1 MDTMKEL
8 FGIHKPIMLDSCN
21 FGHWK
26 ARMRQLIRGID
37 EDARTAVEEGW
48 SVPTMMTDD
57 KTLAPKP
64 KDRWTD
70 QEKAASNSCFC
81 FVRLETGP
89 PLVVCD

>member
-8 FGIHKPIMLDSCN
+8 FGSQKSIMLDSGN
-21 FGHWK
+21 YGHWK

-37 EDARTAVEEGW
+37 EDAWTAVEEGW
-48 SVPTMMTDD
+48 YVPTMMTDD

-70 QEKAASNSCFC
+70 QEGIIKVQLKSTYGDLLCS
-81 FVRLETGP
+81 
-89 PLVVCD
+89 